1 MPLLLPDTLI
11 VNQVRKPLPAE
22 AAARGPGCRGKKA
35 LPVLQTVPDPHG
47 LQASVGKN
55 YRP

>member
-1 MPLLLPDTLI
+1 MPFLLPDALT
-11 VNQVRKPLPAE
+11 VNQVRKPLLAE
-22 AAARGPGCRGKKA
+22 AAAQGPGCPGKKA
-35 LPVLQTVPDPHG
+35 LPVLQAVPDPHG

>member
-1 MPLLLPDTLI
+1 MPLLLPDTLT
-11 VNQVRKPLPAE
+11 VNQVGKPLPVE
-22 AAARGPGCRGKKA
+22 AAAQGPGCPGKKA